1 MFELLLH
8 WKWNKAEEKEKYCL
22 PLQRLM
28 KKAER
33 PQQRIISR
41 DKEIEKDYLQELLL
55 VDIITL

>member
-41 DKEIEKDYLQELLL
+41 DKEIEKDYLQELL
-55 VDIITL
+55 